1 MRGVCVRG
9 VCVRGVCD
17 GCVRNVSTVIRV
29 AYTITSCACAIVTH
43 QQWHQLMKDRQ

>member
-1 MRGVCVRG
+1 MRGVCVCDG
-9 VCVRGVCD
+9 CVRGVCD

-29 AYTITSCACAIVTH
+29 AYTITSCVVTH